1 MAKMPFGVL
10 VQWFRRNE
18 AALGCLEC
26 RLLTTHG
33 SLNIE
38 RFYA

>member
-18 AALGCLEC
+18 AALECLES
-26 RLLTTHG
+26 RLSGH
-33 SLNIE
+33 
-38 RFYA
+38 AW